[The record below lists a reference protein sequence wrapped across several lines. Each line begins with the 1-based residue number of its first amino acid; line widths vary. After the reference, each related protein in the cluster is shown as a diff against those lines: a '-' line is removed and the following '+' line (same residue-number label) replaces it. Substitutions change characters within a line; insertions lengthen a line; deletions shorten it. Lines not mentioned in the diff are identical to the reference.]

1 MWHTLSLV
9 RHLVKVC
16 FFVSL
21 STSVLS
27 LAFAQNASPFLPS
40 QTDSSSAST
49 APQSFELSGT
59 IKASDGIKLCIYDVQ
74 AKQSHWVKVG
84 ESSNNIKVI
93 SFDTTSERA
102 QVVINGEARSLEL
115 KKSAVSSQPIPSYI
129 QPAYHRPQEFSP
141 SPTPA
146 SAAVGPVRPN
156 FTPAQQAENAKQE
169 QESRML
175 VSDLLD
181 IGMQQRK
188 AYEEAKKKAD
198 AEAEAKGK

>member
-1 MWHTLSLV
+1 
-9 RHLVKVC
+9 VKAC
-16 FFVSL
+16 FFISL

-40 QTDSSSAST
+40 QSVSVGANA

-59 IKASDGIKLCIYDVQ
+59 IKASDGIKLCIYDAQ

-84 ESSNNIKVI
+84 ETANNIKVL
-93 SFDTTSERA
+93 SFDSTNERA
-102 QVVINGEARSLEL
+102 QVVINGETRTLEL
-115 KKSAVSSQPIPSYI
+115 KKSAVSSQPIPAYM
-129 QPAYHRPQEFSP
+129 QPAYHRQFEPNAM
-141 SPTPA
+141 PA
-146 SAAVGPVRPN
+146 ASSAPIGPARPN